1 MQHECSPRARNFDG
15 VTQEIRNGSQ
25 YTCKRRK
32 ITDTPSRKVVV
43 KRAVRGSSTD
53 RCNYCGTR
61 QKYMKVK
68 INRSQIASHTE
79 KKFERQ
85 RKVTK
90 KKGKKKDKR
99 EELKERNRS
108 DLKIPESSHRER
120 DSPAIRRH
128 K

>member
-1 MQHECSPRARNFDG
+1 
-15 VTQEIRNGSQ
+15 
-25 YTCKRRK
+25 
-32 ITDTPSRKVVV
+32 
-43 KRAVRGSSTD
+43 
-53 RCNYCGTR
+53 
-61 QKYMKVK
+61 MKVK

-108 DLKIPESSHRER
+108 DLKIPESSHCER